1 MLGRRIRLPPHPTPP
16 SAGALRATS
25 VHPTSRSIIW
35 KAPGEVENHGVP
47 PDHEVEMNPKLVREG
62 HDPQLEKAV
71 VVLEQLKKSSVNYG
85 KRPSSPNYQR

>member
-1 MLGRRIRLPPHPTPP
+1 MLGCRYAFRPIQRHRPADALGNFGT
-16 SAGALRATS
+16 ANFAFNNLEGA
-25 VHPTSRSIIW
+25 W
-35 KAPGEVENHGVP
+35 EVENHGVP

-62 HDPQLEKAV
+62 HDPQFEKAL